1 MSTLTKVSPTGRPAD
16 AAASSTPRVHGYELL
31 HVLGEG
37 AAGVVYE
44 ARKQGDPT
52 PLAIKILHPYLA
64 NDEQVRGRFMREA
77 EILASLDGDTVCPVL
92 ALGETD
98 DTALPYMVMPKLEGQ
113 KLSDLDKAS
122 MSARHAVE
130 LVCEI
135 CKALETAHRA
145 GIIHR
150 DLKPDN
156 VIVGRGRVTVVD
168 FGMAK
173 IVRGSQD
180 GNHSAELTT
189 SGMIFGTPEYMAPE
203 QARGETADP
212 RCDVYAAGVILYEL
226 LCGSVPFQ
234 GANAILTLVKVTR
247 ETAPPLASRTTR
259 NDMSE
264 ALEACVMHAMAKD
277 RNDRYPSARA
287 FRDALV
293 VAMSHPERAAIVR
306 PDHYF
311 DTEGEAG
318 LTLPLS
324 ARIPVASRSSS
335 HALEPPPSRNAIVLR
350 PMGDDDEGAGDQER
364 TLDVRAFKRK
374 REIET
379 MPDLRSEAPPPMA
392 PRVTVNRRPPSPVS
406 APPSSS
412 SHLRSASN
420 SQTRLPTS
428 QPRAPSSAPTPPW
441 GSQPPASSPTGIT
454 PSYASRL
461 PPSLAAQQKPSIQ
474 RTALIVWAV
483 LAFGAILAGIYLALG
498 SAG

>member
-1 MSTLTKVSPTGRPAD
+1 MSTLPNVSPRGHPAD
-16 AAASSTPRVHGYELL
+16 AAANSVPRVYGYELL

-44 ARKQGDPT
+44 ARKIGEGR

-113 KLSDLDKAS
+113 KLSDLDKTS
-122 MSARHAVE
+122 MSAPYAVE
-130 LVCEI
+130 LVREI
-135 CKALETAHRA
+135 CTALETAHRA

-180 GNHSAELTT
+180 SNQNAELTT
-189 SGMIFGTPEYMAPE
+189 NGMIFGTPEYMAPE

-234 GANAILTLVKVTR
+234 GANALLTLVKVTR
-247 ETAPPLASRTTR
+247 EQPPPLAARSSRS
-259 NDMSE
+259 DMSE

-293 VAMSHPERAAIVR
+293 VAMSHPERAAILR

-311 DTEGEAG
+311 ETEGEAG
-318 LTLPLS
+318 LTMPLS
-324 ARIPVASRSSS
+324 ARMPVAGSSARS
-335 HALEPPPSRNAIVLR
+335 LPEGPPPSCKPIHVR
-350 PMGDDDEGAGDQER
+350 PMAAGDDAGDQEQ

-379 MPDLRSEAPPPMA
+379 MPDLRSDAPPPMV
-392 PRVTVNRRPPSPVS
+392 PRVTVRRPPS

-412 SHLRSASN
+412 
-420 SQTRLPTS
+420 QVRLPSSSPPRITTP
-428 QPRAPSSAPTPPW
+428 QPSAPISAPTPPW
-441 GSQPPASSPTGIT
+441 VSQPPASSLTGST

-461 PPSLAAQQKPSIQ
+461 PPSLAGPKQPSIQ
-474 RTALIVWAV
+474 RTALIVWAM
-483 LAFGAILAGIYLALG
+483 LALVAILVGIYLALG
-498 SAG
+498 NPG

>member
-1 MSTLTKVSPTGRPAD
+1 MTLTKVSPTGRPAD
-16 AAASSTPRVHGYELL
+16 AVAGSLPRVHGYELL

-37 AAGVVYE
+37 AAGIVYE
-44 ARKQGDPT
+44 ARKEGERA

-77 EILASLDGDTVCPVL
+77 EILASLDGATVCPVL

-113 KLSDLDKAS
+113 KLSDLDKSS

-135 CKALETAHRA
+135 CSALETAHRA

-180 GNHSAELTT
+180 NNQSAELTT

-226 LCGSVPFQ
+226 LCGSVPFL

-247 ETAPPLASRTTR
+247 EVAPPLRSRTSR
-259 NDMSE
+259 DDLSD

-277 RNDRYPSARA
+277 RNERYPSARA

-324 ARIPVASRSSS
+324 ARLRSAAPSAPASRNI
-335 HALEPPPSRNAIVLR
+335 LVR
-350 PMGDDDEGAGDQER
+350 PIGEEDANDQEA
-364 TLDVRAFKRK
+364 TLDVRTFQRK

-379 MPDLRSEAPPPMA
+379 MPDLRSEAPPPVA
-392 PRVTVNRRPPSPVS
+392 PRVTVRRRAPAS
-406 APPSSS
+406 APPPP
-412 SHLRSASN
+412 A
-420 SQTRLPTS
+420 SQTRMPSS
-428 QPRAPSSAPTPPW
+428 QPRVSTSQSRMPASAPTPPW
-441 GSQPPASSPTGIT
+441 GSPPPPASSPTGHT

-461 PPSLAAQQKPSIQ
+461 PPSLAAQQQPTIR

-483 LAFGAILAGIYLALG
+483 LAFCAILAGIYLALG
-498 SAG
+498 SGP

>member
-1 MSTLTKVSPTGRPAD
+1 MPSLTKVSSTSRPAD
-16 AAASSTPRVHGYELL
+16 AAANALPRVHGYVLS

-44 ARKQGDPT
+44 ARKEGEPA

-77 EILASLDGDTVCPVL
+77 EILASLDGATVCPVL
-92 ALGETD
+92 AIGETD

-113 KLSDLDKAS
+113 KLSDLDKSA
-122 MSARHAVE
+122 MSTRHAVE

-135 CKALETAHRA
+135 CTALETAHRA
-145 GIIHR
+145 GVIHR

-180 GNHSAELTT
+180 NNQSAELTT

-203 QARGETADP
+203 QARGEAADP

-226 LCGSVPFQ
+226 LCGTVPFL

-247 ETAPPLASRTTR
+247 EQAPSLRSMTRR
-259 NDMSE
+259 NDVSD

-277 RNDRYPSARA
+277 RNERYPSARA

-306 PDHYF
+306 PGHYF

-318 LTLPLS
+318 RTLPIS
-324 ARIPVASRSSS
+324 SRPRVA
-335 HALEPPPSRNAIVLR
+335 A
-350 PMGDDDEGAGDQER
+350 EGEHHDANDQEA

-379 MPDLRSEAPPPMA
+379 MPDLRNEAPPLA
-392 PRVTVNRRPPSPVS
+392 SPRVSVNRRASTAS

-412 SHLRSASN
+412 P
-420 SQTRLPTS
+420 SQSRLSSGQARVP
-428 QPRAPSSAPTPPW
+428 ASAPTPPW
-441 GSQPPASSPTGIT
+441 SSASPLSSDTGHT
-454 PSYASRL
+454 PSYASRVPPL
-461 PPSLAAQQKPSIQ
+461 LAASRPPSLQ
-474 RTALIVWAV
+474 RHALLVWVA
-483 LAFGAILAGIYLALG
+483 LAIAAILVGIYLALG
-498 SAG
+498 SSSS